1 MNYDSLTVEIFT
13 NYILDTRTGLVRV
26 QVVMTHDERPGV
38 APAQVFK
45 QPAQRYFLLLRAGVG
60 GLTSGVEP
68 ALVAHAD
75 GVAVV
80 VLAVGAHHV
89 FRTTGL
95 NLSVTTDHVVVADAE
110 VETPLAVP
118 CVDLSGR
125 RSLVGFHCRTVNHNQ
140 SDGSHHLMHDCA
152 KKVVITRAIIDPMN
166 FRIFPICVFF
176 NLIIKLKFL
185 N

>member
-110 VETPLAVP
+110 VETPLAMP
-118 CVDLSGR
+118 GIDLSGR
-125 RSLVGFHCRTVNHNQ
+125 
-140 SDGSHHLMHDCA
+140 
-152 KKVVITRAIIDPMN
+152 
-166 FRIFPICVFF
+166 
-176 NLIIKLKFL
+176 
-185 N
+185 